1 MLLIGDGGCPR
12 HMAIEARRRNPETG
26 LGQSLKAIG
35 TTEAGK
41 CIKPLQ
47 RARQLKAARESD
59 HLIVLR
65 DGRADHMGKGV
76 TIMRIRQRQP
86 VRGKV
91 GLDQHRPTFLAEIS
105 MGCFASSAR
114 VSMVEE
120 PGAGKPHA
128 GICAGGTG

>member
-1 MLLIGDGGCPR
+1 MGSQPLRAGIASKNSPGANFRASHGGV
-12 HMAIEARRRNPETG
+12 RRRD
-26 LGQSLKAIG
+26 
-35 TTEAGK
+35 
-41 CIKPLQ
+41 
-47 RARQLKAARESD
+47 ARQLKAIRESD
-59 HLIVLR
+59 HLIAHR
-65 DGRADHMGKGV
+65 DGRVDHMGKGV

-120 PGAGKPHA
+120 PGAEKPHA
-128 GICAGGTG
+128 GICAGGAE